1 MTNTLLL
8 AFAPLHKR
16 AFGVAVGLTFGL
28 VVFLLTAIVVLRAG
42 EPAPDI
48 GLLAQYFAGY
58 DVSWRGAVIGA
69 FWAGLA
75 GFTAGWFLALCRN
88 LFVGITLFLVRARSE
103 IDQTRDFLDH
113 I

>member
-1 MTNTLLL
+1 MSDPLLL

-28 VVFLLTAIVVLRAG
+28 TVFLSTAIVVVRSG
-42 EPAPDI
+42 VPAPDI

-58 DVSWRGAVIGA
+58 EVSWRGAVIGA

-75 GFTAGWFLALCRN
+75 GFTAGWFLAMCRN
-88 LFVGITLFLVRARSE
+88 LVVGITLFMVRARSE